1 MGSELFFYLFLIK
14 ERKNNSDP
22 IFPADPIFCL
32 LTLSRFYLDRFL
44 LVLYNNTS
52 VAYSQTKR
60 SLIMGVSNKR
70 NFILLGHAQ
79 SGKTT
84 LSESLLYFCKA
95 TARKGTI
102 ADGTTVSDYS
112 FDEIE
117 KKNSINSSLL
127 FCDYKET
134 RIQIIDTPGYAD
146 FLGEVISGI
155 RAVDAGVIVVDATAG
170 VEVGTERAWEFLEA
184 VNLPCIIFI
193 NKLDK
198 EGADFEKALLD
209 IQDRLSKRALNITS
223 QDAPELVEII
233 AESDDKLIEKYLG
246 GEKLS
251 VEELSNGLRQA
262 VIKRNIFPVLSGS
275 GLSDDK
281 GIDDLL
287 KAVIAYLPSPEE
299 RPQIETHDPANPE
312 NKKDIVFKDDAP
324 FSAFVFKSI
333 SDPYVGQLTLLRIF
347 SGKLLSNTGFYNIN
361 KRTKERIGQIYLL
374 QGKEQRGIDA
384 ASCGD
389 IVAIAKLKE
398 TVTSD
403 SLCDEKSQLLFDPI
417 IFPEP
422 AISASVKPKSRQDEE
437 KISGALQKL
446 ASEDPTFK
454 VTHDSQTKEMI
465 ISGLGDQHLSVMI
478 NRLKKRFNVEVELG
492 TPKVSYKETITKSV
506 KVQGKFKRQSGGRG
520 QYGDCWIEVEPVE
533 RGKGFEFVD
542 KIFGGAI
549 PRNFIPSVEKG
560 VTQACTEGAVAG
572 YPIVDIRVRLV
583 DGSYHEV
590 DSSDMA
596 FQIAGSM
603 ALRKA
608 VTAAGPVLLEPVMDV
623 EISIPEESL
632 GGITGDINSRRGRIM
647 GMEIKGKNQV
657 LKAQVP
663 LSEMFTYAND
673 LRSITGGRGTYT
685 MRFSHYEE
693 VPHKIAANIIN
704 QYQATK
710 KHEEEQ

>member
-1 MGSELFFYLFLIK
+1 M
-14 ERKNNSDP
+14 D
-22 IFPADPIFCL
+22 
-32 LTLSRFYLDRFL
+32 
-44 LVLYNNTS
+44 V
-52 VAYSQTKR
+52 Q
-60 SLIMGVSNKR
+60 NKR
-70 NFILLGHAQ
+70 NLILLGHAQ

-95 TARKGTI
+95 TTRKGAI

-117 KKNSINSSLL
+117 RKNSISCSLL
-127 FCDYKET
+127 FCDYKDT

-146 FLGEVISGI
+146 FFGEAISGI
-155 RAVDAGVIVVDATAG
+155 RAVDAAVIVVDANSG
-170 VEVGTERAWEFLEA
+170 VEVGTERSWELLEEA
-184 VNLPCIIFI
+184 NLPCVIFI
-193 NKLDK
+193 NKMDK
-198 EGADFEKALLD
+198 DGADYEKTLID
-209 IQDRLSKRALNITS
+209 IQDRLSNRAVSITS
-223 QDAPELVEII
+223 QDAPEVVEII

-251 VEELSNGLRQA
+251 PEELATGLRQA
-262 VIKRNIFPVLSGS
+262 VIKRNIFPVISGS
-275 GLSDDK
+275 GLGDK
-281 GIDDLL
+281 GIDGLL
-287 KAVIAYLPSPEE
+287 DAIIAYLPSPAQRTKLEG
-299 RPQIETHDPANPE
+299 IDPSKPE
-312 NKKDIVFKDDAP
+312 NKKEVVFKDDAP

-347 SGKLLSNTGFYNIN
+347 SGKLLSNTGFYNVN
-361 KRTKERIGQIYLL
+361 KRAKERIGQVYLL
-374 QGKEQRGIDA
+374 QGKEQRGIDV

-398 TVTSD
+398 TLTSD
-403 SLCDEKSQLLFDPI
+403 SLADEKNQVLFEPI
-417 IFPEP
+417 VFPEP

-437 KISGALQKL
+437 KISGALHKL

-454 VTHDSQTKEMI
+454 VTHDPQTKEMI

-492 TPKVSYKETITKSV
+492 TPKVSYKETITKAI

-520 QYGDCWIEVEPVE
+520 QYGDCWIEVEPLE

-560 VTQACTEGAVAG
+560 VTQACVEGAVAG
-572 YPIVDIRVRLV
+572 YPIVDILVRLV

-608 VTAAGPVLLEPVMDV
+608 IMAAGPVLLEPVMDV
-623 EISIPEESL
+623 EIVMPEESL
-632 GGITGDINSRRGRIM
+632 GGITGDINSRRGRVM
-647 GMEIKGKNQV
+647 GMEVKGKNQV
-657 LKAQVP
+657 LKAQAP

-673 LRSITGGRGTYT
+673 LRSITGGRGSYT

-693 VPHKIAANIIN
+693 VPHKVASTIIN
-704 QYQATK
+704 QYQATR